1 MRFITGTEISVTWAG
16 QTVHIVGLGFDADDQ
31 ALARG
36 LHATRAGRTERARR
50 MGQRLADMG
59 MPGAYEG
66 ALPFAG
72 NPELVSRTHSRAT
85 WCRRAIVPTCRPCST
100 NIWETIVRASK
111 HGRAPV

>member
-72 NPELVSRTHSRAT
+72 NPELVSRTHFARYLVQARSEE
-85 WCRRAIVPTCRPCST
+85 RRVGNECVSTCRSRWSP
-100 NIWETIVRASK
+100 
-111 HGRAPV
+111 